1 MTSGIEYSLV
11 AHSHNGSAGPLP
23 PSSAGRP
30 SIGIILRRPAR
41 LVGIEPFFM
50 EFIRGTESV
59 LAAYGAILMLQV
71 QPGLD
76 EELAT
81 YERWQEQGLVAGVI
95 LVNLRVDDPRP
106 ELLERLGI
114 PTVVVGE
121 PHAARGL
128 PCVWTDDRTVM
139 VNAVEYLVSLGHVR
153 LARVTGP
160 EDLLHT
166 QERTSA
172 FHDAAGRM
180 GAIGTVEHGD
190 YSEASGA
197 AATERLLTMDVADR
211 PTAIIYDNDVMALA
225 GLELLNARVV
235 DVPGQVSLIAWDDS
249 FQSQLAAMSAL
260 SHDVDAYGAL
270 VAETMMAMLR
280 GETPPPAQAE
290 LPTLVE
296 RGTTGPPPAR
306 PSSIAVR

>member
-1 MTSGIEYSLV
+1 MTNSLRG
-11 AHSHNGSAGPLP
+11 AEGSRRLARI
-23 PSSAGRP
+23 GRP
-30 SIGIILRRPAR
+30 SIGIILQRPAR

-50 EFIRGTESV
+50 DFIRGAEGV
-59 LAAYGAILMLQV
+59 FAAHEATLVLQV

-76 EELAT
+76 EEVAS
-81 YERWQEQGLVAGVI
+81 YQRWREQELVGGVI
-95 LVNLRVDDPRP
+95 LVNLRVNDTRP
-106 ELLERLGI
+106 DLLERMGV

-121 PHAARGL
+121 PQAAHGL

-139 VNAVEYLVSLGHVR
+139 ENAVEYLVGLGHRR

-172 FHDAAGRM
+172 FHDAAGRK
-180 GAIGTVEHGD
+180 GASAKIEQGD

-197 AATERLLTMDVADR
+197 AATERLLAMDVADR

-225 GLELLNARVV
+225 GLELLNAKGV
-235 DVPGQVSLIAWDDS
+235 DVPGDISLIAWDDS

-260 SHDVDAYGAL
+260 SHDVYAYGAL
-270 VAETMMAMLR
+270 VAETMMATLR
-280 GETPPPAQAE
+280 GETPSPAQAE
-290 LPTLVE
+290 LPMLVE
-296 RGTTGPPPAR
+296 RGTTGPPASRSGFPR
-306 PSSIAVR
+306 HQVQNQG

>member
-1 MTSGIEYSLV
+1 VTTSHSGAERSRRV
-11 AHSHNGSAGPLP
+11 ARI
-23 PSSAGRP
+23 GRP

-50 EFIRGTESV
+50 EFIRGAEGV
-59 LAAYGAILMLQV
+59 LAAHDATLVLQV

-76 EELAT
+76 EEVAS
-81 YERWQEQGLVAGVI
+81 YQRWREQKLVDGVI
-95 LVNLRVDDPRP
+95 LVNLRVNDTRLD
-106 ELLERLGI
+106 LLERMGV
-114 PTVVVGE
+114 PTVVVAQ
-121 PHAARGL
+121 PLAARGL

-139 VNAVEYLVSLGHVR
+139 ENAVEYLVGLGHRR

-172 FHDAAGRM
+172 FHDAAGRK
-180 GAIGTVEHGD
+180 GAAGTIEQGD

-197 AATERLLTMDVADR
+197 AATERLLAMDVADR

-225 GLELLNARVV
+225 GLELLNAKGV
-235 DVPGQVSLIAWDDS
+235 DVPGDISLIAWDDS

-260 SHDVDAYGAL
+260 SHDVSAYGAL
-270 VAETMMAMLR
+270 VADTMMATLR
-280 GETPPPAQAE
+280 GETPSPAQAE
-290 LPTLVE
+290 LPMLVE
-296 RGTTGPPPAR
+296 RGTTGPPASR
-306 PSSIAVR
+306 AGFHDHRVQHQA